1 MQAGMYR
8 GRTWRTARDLATRR
22 RMADFARA
30 ARKLPAPGMDRAT
43 KYTEIRSY
51 MGVISRTA
59 RNRAHDWVM
68 REAREF
74 AR

>member
-1 MQAGMYR
+1 MYK
-8 GRTWRTARDLATRR
+8 GRTWRTAREPAVRK

-30 ARKLPAPGMDRAT
+30 ARRLPAPGMDRAT
-43 KYTEIRSY
+43 KYAEIRSY

-59 RNRAHDWVM
+59 RKQAHDWVR